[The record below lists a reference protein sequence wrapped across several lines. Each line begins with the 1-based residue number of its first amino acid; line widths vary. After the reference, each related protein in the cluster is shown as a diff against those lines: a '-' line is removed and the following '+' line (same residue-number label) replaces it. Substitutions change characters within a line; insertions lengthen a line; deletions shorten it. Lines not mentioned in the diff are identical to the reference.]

1 MRKRDNAW
9 AAALA
14 AAAVAGVLIDAPLQA
29 QAPPALPRIALS
41 VTAGATKPLEPAVR
55 DLYSRVFLP
64 VTVEA
69 DFRLTRRFF
78 VFASGQF
85 LSQDGEVV
93 YDLPPA
99 PVERFGL
106 RLNTTSLRFGV
117 GAWFPWGR
125 WVLGAAGG
133 MSHTRYKEKWTD
145 AEVPAATGSAVGLV
159 GQGGAEYRLS
169 PWLSAV
175 GRVEYSY
182 VPLDETRQLLPTF
195 DLSGVSVSGGVLV
208 RF

>member
-1 MRKRDNAW
+1 MRVSGNTW
-9 AAALA
+9 AAIRS
-14 AAAVAGVLIDAPLQA
+14 AAVVAAVLTAKPLEA
-29 QAPPALPRIALS
+29 QAPPDLPRLAVS
-41 VTAGATKPLEPAVR
+41 VTAGAMRPLEAPVR

-85 LSQDGEVV
+85 LSQDGEVIF
-93 YDLPPA
+93 DLPPA
-99 PVERFGL
+99 PVEHL
-106 RLNTTSLRFGV
+106 PLTLNTTSLRFGV

-125 WVLGAAGG
+125 WVLVAAGG
-133 MSHTRYKEKWTD
+133 TSHTFYKERWAA
-145 AEVPAATGSAVGLV
+145 AEVPPATGTVVGFI

-169 PWLSAV
+169 KWISVVSRA
-175 GRVEYSY
+175 EYSY
-182 VPLDETRQLLPTF
+182 VPLDETRELVPTF
-195 DLSGVSVSGGVLV
+195 DLSGVSVSGGMLV

>member
-1 MRKRDNAW
+1 MRKSDSAW
-9 AAALA
+9 AAALG
-14 AAAVAGVLIDAPLQA
+14 AAVAACVLTAVPLEA
-29 QAPPALPRIALS
+29 QAPSGLPRLAVS
-41 VTAGATKPLEPAVR
+41 VTAGAMRPLEAPVR
-55 DLYSRVFLP
+55 DLYSSVFLP

-106 RLNTTSLRFGV
+106 TLSTTSLRFGV

-133 MSHTRYKEKWTD
+133 MSHTRYKERWAD
-145 AEVPAATGSAVGLV
+145 AEVPAATGSAVGLI

-175 GRVEYSY
+175 GRVEYSH
-182 VPLDETRQLLPTF
+182 VPLDETRELVPTF